1 MNQIIISDPVAHELL
16 ACGGPARLVNQS
28 GETIGLFQPSI
39 SSDPEL
45 YKQVGAQ
52 FNDKEIERR
61 RLRSGGKTTA
71 EVWKL
76 VAESDSPNDAGGTNA
91 ASRS

>member
-1 MNQIIISDPVAHELL
+1 MNQITISDPVAHELL

-45 YKQVGAQ
+45 YKRAGAQ
-52 FNDKEIERR
+52 FDDEEIERR
-61 RLRSGGKTTA
+61 RKRAGGKTTA
-71 EVWKL
+71 EVRKL
-76 VAESDSPNDAGGTNA
+76 LAERDLPNAGGTNA